1 MGDRNY
7 VPNPPFSPPRQH
19 KFFYTPVWTAAHDQV
34 FIDSLWD
41 QTMGGSIQD
50 GGVISDEALQRA
62 TEQVNLVLKE
72 SFTAN
77 QNRPRVQK
85 LRERY
90 ETFRYLIS
98 CLEVYWDR
106 WDNTT
111 TAPSAF
117 WERMTLANPLAK
129 AYEHF
134 GDPNWTAL
142 LAILDHLVYPT
153 VLMLRL
159 EHMSMTMELSGLWTT
174 MA

>member
-1 MGDRNY
+1 
-7 VPNPPFSPPRQH
+7 
-19 KFFYTPVWTAAHDQV
+19 
-34 FIDSLWD
+34 
-41 QTMGGSIQD
+41 MGGSVQD

-72 SFTAN
+72 SFTEN

-85 LRERY
+85 PRERY

-98 CLEVYWDR
+98 CPEVYWDR
-106 WDNTT
+106 WDNTM

-142 LAILDHLVYPT
+142 LAIFGPPCLSDTLYASSSSHVNDNGVIKIVDDNGIVKVDE
-153 VLMLRL
+153 VL
-159 EHMSMTMELSGLWTT
+159 
-174 MA
+174 